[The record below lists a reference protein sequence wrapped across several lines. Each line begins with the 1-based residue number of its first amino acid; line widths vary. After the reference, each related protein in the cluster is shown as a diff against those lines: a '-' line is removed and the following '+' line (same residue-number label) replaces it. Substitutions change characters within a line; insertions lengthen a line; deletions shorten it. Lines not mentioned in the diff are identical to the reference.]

1 LHAACEWSTHL
12 PARQAEFWRA
22 RPARVALRTIPV
34 PAPPG
39 GAARETDLLVEL
51 TVASEPGAQVR
62 VERLRLDGWD
72 SAVRPPEVRTPA
84 AVARAQLAAER
95 RADAG
100 TASLSRRPSPGAP
113 GAAIDA
119 VVAIATLPVLVLGAA
134 LGDLAGDASPPEPPP
149 TLDQLRAASDPVEFA
164 AWQRERE
171 VASLVADQPCTPT
184 TTTPCVFRLRL
195 GRAPAGD
202 AAIAS
207 LALGLTVEHP
217 DSYAN
222 WPAAC
227 DALGRTFALPPLRV
241 GDLEQAPRQVTLS
254 P

>member
-1 LHAACEWSTHL
+1 M
-12 PARQAEFWRA
+12 P
-22 RPARVALRTIPV
+22 P
-34 PAPPG
+34 PPG
-39 GAARETDLLVEL
+39 DAARDNDLLVEL
-51 TVASEPGAQVR
+51 TVDSEPGAQVR

-72 SAVRPPEVRTPA
+72 SDVRPPEVRTPA
-84 AVARAQLAAER
+84 AVARAQLAAEL

-100 TASLSRRPSPGAP
+100 TASMSRSPSPGAP

-134 LGDLAGDASPPEPPP
+134 LADLAGGDSSAEPPP
-149 TLDQLRAASDPVEFA
+149 TLDQLRAASDPVEFE
-164 AWQRERE
+164 AWQREHE

-195 GRAPAGD
+195 GRAPPGD
-202 AAIAS
+202 AAITS
-207 LALGLTVEHP
+207 LDLGLTVEHP

-241 GDLEQAPRQVTLS
+241 ADLRTAPRQVTLT